1 MRFHS
6 AVRVRD
12 VEEDEARHAA
22 TQEPARTTM
31 RRCVA
36 GRGGARPQ
44 VETKL
49 DDGPNLILQV
59 VSDLLN
65 GIPLRR
71 LRDAETIMCTVHTT
85 LLQRGCTSIV
95 SELSPKS

>member
-36 GRGGARPQ
+36 GRSGARPQ

-49 DDGPNLILQV
+49 DGPNLILQV